1 LSIKIKQIEIMTLTA
16 KEIKALETLNRKG
29 NFYTFIEVVNADGTT
44 RSKCVKTTEVS
55 NISANTKEINREET
69 FKVEEVK
76 MMSASE
82 RVAIEE
88 ANIAMRNNARKNNL

>member
-1 LSIKIKQIEIMTLTA
+1 MTLT
-16 KEIKALETLNRKG
+16 KTEIKALETLNRKG

-44 RSKCVKTTEVS
+44 RNKCVKITEAATISTT
-55 NISANTKEINREET
+55 TKEINREET
-69 FKVEEVK
+69 FRVEEVK

-88 ANIAMRNNARKNNL
+88 SNIAMRNNARKNNL